1 MHQISFC
8 QEYDVNFE
16 ADIPED
22 NSLLSEDLSFDG
34 VDKKVRVPGWCQS
47 ARFIPYDKMSQIRPQ
62 LRYSVKCW
70 REYRTAI
77 KMRGT
82 TKKPSLFRGEM
93 STTCLIVFRHTERNP
108 A

>member
-1 MHQISFC
+1 MRELIHMKLFQKKKIRYYISFLFC

-47 ARFIPYDKMSQIRPQ
+47 ARFIPYDRMSQIRPQ

-77 KMRGT
+77 KMRGILQM
-82 TKKPSLFRGEM
+82 PS
-93 STTCLIVFRHTERNP
+93 
-108 A
+108 